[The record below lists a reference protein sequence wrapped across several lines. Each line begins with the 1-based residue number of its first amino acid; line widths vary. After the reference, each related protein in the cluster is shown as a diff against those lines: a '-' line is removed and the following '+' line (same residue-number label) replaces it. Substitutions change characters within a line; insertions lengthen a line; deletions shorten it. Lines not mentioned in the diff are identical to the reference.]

1 LGEFIAK
8 LARLKTHEL
17 QLLMIAYGI
26 RVFWLE
32 DYFERQKHP
41 LNCPELLTNL
51 CKAVKTD
58 ILI

>member
-1 LGEFIAK
+1 
-8 LARLKTHEL
+8 
-17 QLLMIAYGI
+17 MIAYGI